1 MAVLSK
7 QEIEK
12 RLAKL
17 NAQSGGWRAG
27 KNSIY
32 ANFTL
37 GNFSEALAYV
47 VRIGIEAEKADHH
60 PDILMHG
67 WKKVKITL
75 STHSE
80 GGVTSKDF
88 DLAGKISELRA
99 EICYRKA
106 VGRNPDSDPD
116 IP

>member
-1 MAVLSK
+1 MAVLSGQYIK
-7 QEIEK
+7 K
-12 RLAKL
+12 RLAEL
-17 NAQSGGWRAG
+17 NGQPGGWKAG
-27 KNSIY
+27 KSRIY

-37 GNFSEALAYV
+37 KNFSEALAFA

-80 GGVTSKDF
+80 GGVTKKDF
-88 DLAGKISELRA
+88 ALAGKISGLFKSEG
-99 EICYRKA
+99 K
-106 VGRNPDSDPD
+106 
-116 IP
+116 

>member
-1 MAVLSK
+1 MAVLGK
-7 QEIEK
+7 EEIKK

-17 NAQSGGWRAG
+17 NGQSGVWKAG
-27 KNSIY
+27 KSRIY

-37 GNFSEALAYV
+37 KNFSEALAFA

-80 GGVTSKDF
+80 GGVTKKDF
-88 DLAGKISELRA
+88 GLAEKISTLFRA
-99 EICYRKA
+99 EGK
-106 VGRNPDSDPD
+106 
-116 IP
+116 